1 MAAPSQL
8 VGETLG
14 HYKILE
20 QIGAG
25 GMGVVYRARDNK
37 LGREVALKVLPED
50 VAHDRERMG
59 RFEREAQVLAL
70 LNHPNIAAIHG
81 LEESDIGVGDSDRLQ
96 PLGSTGTPSIFT
108 SARAMVHLSRPVLV
122 LRRSGVD
129 LLWY

>member
-8 VGETLG
+8 VGETLA

-25 GMGVVYRARDNK
+25 GMGVVYRARDHK
-37 LGREVALKVLPED
+37 LGREVALKVLPDE

-70 LNHPNIAAIHG
+70 LNHPNIAAIYG
-81 LEESDIGVGDSDRLQ
+81 LEESTSVRALVIELVGGRTLAERIAAGPM
-96 PLGSTGTPSIFT
+96 PLDE
-108 SARAMVHLSRPVLV
+108 VLEI
-122 LRRSGVD
+122 
-129 LLWY
+129 